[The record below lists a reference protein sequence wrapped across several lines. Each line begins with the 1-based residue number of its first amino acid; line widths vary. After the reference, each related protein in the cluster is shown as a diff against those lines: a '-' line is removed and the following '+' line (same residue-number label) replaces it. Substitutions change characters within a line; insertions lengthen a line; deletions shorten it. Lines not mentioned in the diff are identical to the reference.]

1 MALADQWLM
10 LVLLA
15 AAAPLAAVLA
25 GLRAKTPNEPQ
36 NEVDARRPKPKKA
49 ARLGKQEWQPKPSV
63 SGYKIKQRAD
73 TDNDND
79 AALDLSLPKSQK
91 PVIAAVSTT
100 EPTEPGQE

>member
-15 AAAPLAAVLA
+15 AATPLAAVLA
-25 GLRAKTPNEPQ
+25 GLRAKTVNEPQ
-36 NEVDARRPKPKKA
+36 NEVDTLRPKPKQA
-49 ARLGKQEWQPKPSV
+49 ARRGKQEWQPKPSV

-79 AALDLSLPKSQK
+79 AALLSLPKSQK
-91 PVIAAVSTT
+91 PVIAAFSTT
-100 EPTEPGQE
+100 EATEPGQE